1 MRMMVGAAALAALVF
16 GVAGSAR
23 AQTVDAAHVTHDP
36 GATLLLPYFEAQVP
50 KKVGGKAPG
59 INTLFSINNSSA
71 TAVLA
76 HVTLWTDL
84 AVPVF
89 AFNIY
94 LTGFDVQTLDMVD
107 LLNGKLPLT
116 ADDADDPGDTFSPN
130 DGISN
135 QGNFSQDINFP
146 GSGASQPTQ
155 LDVDTVAH
163 IRAALTGKPSALLGG
178 QCTGRDFAE
187 KKPIARGFV
196 TVDVVNNWTT
206 RLPNEVGYFIS
217 GGLGDVTFQNVLWGD
232 YFFINKS
239 KKIGRGDAMVAIRA
253 DGTDPQTTSPGEY
266 SFYGRIVH
274 AIAGGVP
281 ADNRQP
287 LGSAFAGRFVNVPK
301 HPLFPS
307 GTSAL
312 VWRDPKVNQQPFT
325 CGAAPAW
332 FPLGQEQIVVFDE
345 QENAEF
351 STALPF
357 PAAAQIVK
365 VGGPSFPVTPTAG
378 WIFMNLN
385 GFVAAA
391 ATTPFEDIT
400 AGQAFVSMIFESA
413 GKYSIG
419 ARAIVMDDAAESQ
432 HDVLGD

>member
-1 MRMMVGAAALAALVF
+1 MRMMVGAAALAALLL

-23 AQTVDAAHVTHDP
+23 AQNIDAAHVTHDP

-50 KKVGGKAPG
+50 KKIGGKAPG
-59 INTLFSINNSSA
+59 INTLFSINNASA
-71 TAVLA
+71 TAVLV

-89 AFNIY
+89 AFNVY
-94 LTGFDVQTLDMVD
+94 LTGYDVQTVDMVD

-116 ADDADDPGDTFSPN
+116 ADDGDDPGDTNSPN

-135 QGNFSQDINFP
+135 QGELSQDINFP
-146 GSGASQPTQ
+146 GSGADQPAQ
-155 LDVDTVAH
+155 LDADTVAH
-163 IRAALTGKPSALLGG
+163 IRAALTGKPSALLAG

-196 TVDVVNNWTT
+196 TVDAVNNYTT
-206 RLPNEVGYFIS
+206 RLPNEAGYFVS
-217 GGLGDVTFQNVLWGD
+217 GGAGDVTLQNVLWGD
-232 YFFINKS
+232 YFFLNKS
-239 KKIGRGDAMVAIRA
+239 KKIGRGDAMVAVRA
-253 DGTDPQTTSPGEY
+253 DSLDSQVTAPGEY

-274 AIAGGVP
+274 AIAGGIP

-287 LGSAFAGRFVNVPK
+287 LGSIFAGRFVNVPK

-312 VWRDPKVNQQPFT
+312 VWRDPKVNQQAFT
-325 CGAAPAW
+325 CGAPPVW

-351 STALPF
+351 STAVPF

-365 VGGPSFPVTPTAG
+365 VGG
-378 WIFMNLN
+378 
-385 GFVAAA
+385 
-391 ATTPFEDIT
+391 PFEDIT
-400 AGQAFVSMIFESA
+400 AGQAFVSMIFDSK

-419 ARAIVMDDAAESQ
+419 TRAIVLDDAAESQ
-432 HDVLGD
+432 HEILGD